1 MAHSSPSGCARFT
14 RTVPSSQFAVLE
26 FRVLPAA
33 PASARVAPAAATGE
47 LLQFVVGPWFVSR
60 FGEPTNFEDA
70 ERVDGGR
77 RVSERTPY
85 EGEHRSDLIVA
96 IGGADRRHQPDG
108 SFFP

>member
-1 MAHSSPSGCARFT
+1 MFAPGLTRKGPSFRSSFLA
-14 RTVPSSQFAVLE
+14 
-26 FRVLPAA
+26 AA

-60 FGEPTNFEDA
+60 LGEPTNFEDA

-85 EGEHRSDLIVA
+85 EGEHRSDLLVA